1 MGKKPVQVTIINDPL
16 YRQDCDVSCGAD
28 WSSMTVLEMARRQL
42 KEKFGDDINLTYMDI
57 AADSADE
64 GIIHWI
70 HTIKQKKL
78 GVPLLII
85 NGQIRIAGNFD
96 IRQMM
101 DVIEVEREMGV

>member
-1 MGKKPVQVTIINDPL
+1 MAKKPVQVTIINDPL
-16 YRQDCDVSCGAD
+16 YRQECDVSCGTD
-28 WSSMTVLEMARRQL
+28 WSSMKVLEMARQQVN
-42 KEKFGDDINLTYMDI
+42 EKFGEDIHLTYMDI
-57 AADSADE
+57 AADSEDE

-70 HTIKQKKL
+70 ETIKSKNL

-96 IRQMM
+96 IRQMI